1 MWEPSIAALDTY
13 IPDPVRAVDKPL
25 LMPIENVFAITG
37 RGTVVS
43 GKIEQGVVRV
53 GDSVDIVGI
62 ADQSRTVVVTQVET
76 FGQMM
81 DYAQAG
87 DNLGCLL
94 RGVARDEVRRGQM
107 LAAKGSIAPHTE
119 FEAEV
124 YVLTKEEG
132 GRHRPFFGGYTP
144 QFFFRTT
151 DVTGATEVLG
161 DAEMAM
167 PGDGVKL
174 GVRLGR
180 PVALADGARFA
191 IREGGKTVGSGVV
204 TKVVA

>member
-1 MWEPSIAALDTY
+1 
-13 IPDPVRAVDKPL
+13 
-25 LMPIENVFAITG
+25 
-37 RGTVVS
+37 
-43 GKIEQGVVRV
+43 VRV

-62 ADQSRTVVVTQVET
+62 ADQPRTVVVTQVET
-76 FGQMM
+76 FGQIM
-81 DYAQAG
+81 DFAQAG
-87 DNLGCLL
+87 DNVGCLL
-94 RGVARDEVRRGQM
+94 RGVARDEVRRGQV

-132 GRHRPFFGGYTP
+132 GRHTPFFGGYTP